1 MTVEL
6 IGIFIYIL
14 AQFAIGAL
22 LFRKQASEDD
32 YFLAGR
38 NVGFAMAT
46 FSIFATWF
54 GAETCVGSAGEVFN
68 SGLSGARIDP
78 FGYTICLLLMGL
90 LLVMRIYKQRITTL
104 ADLYRERY
112 GKVVEQTA
120 AIIMIPTSLFWA
132 AAQIRA
138 FGQIISASSELT
150 VVAGMTAAAVVV
162 TAYTVIGGLRA
173 DIVTDL
179 VQGILLILGL
189 ALLAI
194 ITVVHLGGISQA
206 VALID
211 SDRMLLLTPDES
223 LWAQIDT
230 WMIPI
235 LGSLVSQ
242 ELVVRIVSSRTITI
256 ARNATLLATVMYLV
270 IGSLPLL
277 IGLMGPH
284 LVDAGID
291 HEQFLATVA
300 RLHLPGILYIVFAGA
315 VVSAILSTVDSALL
329 ASGALASHNILGP
342 LFRLKEERMKTLLA
356 RVCVLG
362 SGVIAFVMAISSE
375 GIRDL
380 VEAASSFG
388 SAGLLVITLFGLF
401 TGYGGRVAALAALV
415 GGVGGLLLAENLL
428 MLDAPY
434 LFSVCSA
441 VALYLAIGLF
451 ERKYQHQA
459 LPDLN

>member
-22 LFRKQASEDD
+22 LFRRQASEDD

-90 LLVMRIYKQRITTL
+90 LLVMRIYKHRITTL
-104 ADLYRERY
+104 ADLYSERY

-242 ELVVRIVSSRTITI
+242 ELVARIVSSRTITI
-256 ARNATLLATVMYLV
+256 ARNATLLPRQ
-270 IGSLPLL
+270 S
-277 IGLMGPH
+277 
-284 LVDAGID
+284 
-291 HEQFLATVA
+291 
-300 RLHLPGILYIVFAGA
+300 
-315 VVSAILSTVDSALL
+315 
-329 ASGALASHNILGP
+329 
-342 LFRLKEERMKTLLA
+342 
-356 RVCVLG
+356 C
-362 SGVIAFVMAISSE
+362 IS
-375 GIRDL
+375 
-380 VEAASSFG
+380 
-388 SAGLLVITLFGLF
+388 
-401 TGYGGRVAALAALV
+401 
-415 GGVGGLLLAENLL
+415 
-428 MLDAPY
+428 
-434 LFSVCSA
+434 
-441 VALYLAIGLF
+441 
-451 ERKYQHQA
+451 
-459 LPDLN
+459 